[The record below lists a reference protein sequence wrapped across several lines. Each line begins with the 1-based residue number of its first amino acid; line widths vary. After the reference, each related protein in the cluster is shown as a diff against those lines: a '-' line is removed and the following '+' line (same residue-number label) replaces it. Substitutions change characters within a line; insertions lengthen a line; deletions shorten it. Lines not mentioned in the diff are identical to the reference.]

1 MKIKQHAK
9 DSMYFLLLNNNL
21 FNADIL
27 SVVDPEVIDYC
38 INRS

>member
-1 MKIKQHAK
+1 
-9 DSMYFLLLNNNL
+9 MYFLFLNNKL
-21 FNADIL
+21 FNAYIL